1 MANPTFIKSFKS
13 GGVIPANSMVKFGS
27 VDGTVVAATAATDAI
42 IGVSVL
48 GADAS
53 GDIVDVTLGG
63 IEEVKLAG
71 AVTRGDFLTTDAASK
86 AVSASAGNRVV
97 GYAMESG
104 VSGDIIGVF
113 VTPSKI

>member
-1 MANPTFIKSFKS
+1 MANPTFIKSFKA
-13 GGVIPANSMVKFGS
+13 GGAIPENSMVKFGS
-27 VDGTVVAATAATDAI
+27 ADGTVVAATAATDAI

-48 GADAS
+48 GAVAA
-53 GDIVDVTLGG
+53 GDIVDVTLDG